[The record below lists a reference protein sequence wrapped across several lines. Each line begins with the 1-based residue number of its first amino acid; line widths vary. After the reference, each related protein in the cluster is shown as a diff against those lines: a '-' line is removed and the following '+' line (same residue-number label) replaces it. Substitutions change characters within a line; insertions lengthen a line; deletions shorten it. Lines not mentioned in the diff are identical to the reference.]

1 MPATGPAVN
10 GLASGSTGDG
20 RGPRHARSLKI
31 LYVTNRLDVGGIETN
46 LRLLTAELTSRGHGV
61 AVAAGPGALSPA
73 IQEAGAQMVPLRAHF
88 RKPRAL
94 LADAQKIRS
103 FASEFRPDVVHVL
116 SASAALV
123 VAASRRGSHR
133 GPPVVASPM
142 GLRLSPDEASWVVL
156 LRAWLTTLGARRVI
170 AVSVAIDGTL
180 RQLPINSSRIV
191 RGLVVGIE
199 IPDLSS
205 ANDSRA
211 LARKQLGIGPSEN
224 LVMTVGT
231 LKPSKSHEMFVEA
244 ASRLVEAGT
253 DARFVIIGEGPLRS
267 ALDAEIKRRSL
278 SERVLLAGER
288 HPAADYLW
296 AADVCVRPGV
306 LEGFVGITVLEAQAR
321 AVPVVAF
328 ETEDVKAAIDDGV
341 SGLLVPPGNVEALAG
356 AVRHLLDDPEF
367 AEKIGGSGRSAV
379 EERFGLPSVVD
390 RLEQIYLALVEPQK

>member
-1 MPATGPAVN
+1 
-10 GLASGSTGDG
+10 
-20 RGPRHARSLKI
+20 
-31 LYVTNRLDVGGIETN
+31 
-46 LRLLTAELTSRGHGV
+46 
-61 AVAAGPGALSPA
+61 
-73 IQEAGAQMVPLRAHF
+73 
-88 RKPRAL
+88 
-94 LADAQKIRS
+94 
-103 FASEFRPDVVHVL
+103 
-116 SASAALV
+116 
-123 VAASRRGSHR
+123 
-133 GPPVVASPM
+133 M

-278 SERVLLAGER
+278 SERVS
-288 HPAADYLW
+288 
-296 AADVCVRPGV
+296 
-306 LEGFVGITVLEAQAR
+306 AR
-321 AVPVVAF
+321 
-328 ETEDVKAAIDDGV
+328 
-341 SGLLVPPGNVEALAG
+341 
-356 AVRHLLDDPEF
+356 
-367 AEKIGGSGRSAV
+367 GRT
-379 EERFGLPSVVD
+379 PSCS
-390 RLEQIYLALVEPQK
+390 